1 MKRILSSF
9 AAAALLAVLAACAST
24 DDAACNSTL
33 NTPVPGA
40 DQDPGYAKVTT
51 PALSQNFVQRIA
63 EKKQQAEKEGKD
75 IKLVLVGDSITH
87 FWEGGGFGGFGGF
100 GGGFGGFGGF
110 GGGFGGFGGFGG
122 GQGGGQNNQNA
133 QPSENSWSKL
143 AVYHPLN
150 LGFSGDRTE
159 NILHVVKNEGI
170 FELIDPQLVTVMIG
184 TNNFGMHESE
194 PAATAEAI
202 RLIVLAIKEKAP
214 NAKILLYGIFPRGD
228 GLGDKCAATNEII
241 KDFADNKTVFY
252 EDLTPKFTD
261 EQGNLIQGVMNF
273 DRLHPAE
280 PGYKIWGESIKA
292 FADEHGIK

>member
-1 MKRILSSF
+1 MKRILSSLV
-9 AAAALLAVLAACAST
+9 AAATLAVLAACASSG
-24 DDAACNSTL
+24 DACNSKL
-33 NTPVPGA
+33 YEPVPGA

-87 FWEGGGFGGFGGF
+87 FWEGGGMSGMFGGFGGF
-100 GGGFGGFGGF
+100 GGGF
-110 GGGFGGFGGFGG
+110 
-122 GQGGGQNNQNA
+122 GGGQNNQNA

-194 PAATAEAI
+194 PVATAEAI

-241 KDFADNKTVFY
+241 KDFADGKTVFY

-261 EQGNLIQGVMNF
+261 EQGNLIQGVMGF

-280 PGYKIWGESIKA
+280 PGYKIWGESIQA
-292 FADEHGIK
+292 FADQHGIK

>member
-9 AAAALLAVLAACAST
+9 VAAAVIAVLASCAST
-24 DDAACNSTL
+24 DDACNSKL
-33 NTPVPGA
+33 NEPVPGA
-40 DQDPGYAKVTT
+40 ELDPGYQKVTT
-51 PALSQNFVQRIA
+51 PALSQNFVQRIQQ
-63 EKKQQAEKEGKD
+63 KKEQAEKEGKN

-87 FWEGGGFGGFGGF
+87 FWEGGGFGGF

-110 GGGFGGFGGFGG
+110 GGGFGGFGGGFGG
-122 GQGGGQNNQNA
+122 GQGGQGQGQA
-133 QPSENSWSKL
+133 QQSQNSWSEL

-159 NILHVVKNEGI
+159 NILHVVKNTGI

-194 PAATAEAI
+194 PVATAEAI

-228 GLGDKCAATNEII
+228 GLGDKCAATNAII

-280 PGYKIWGESIKA
+280 LGYKIWGESIKA
-292 FADEHGIK
+292 FADQHNIK